1 MSIVLCRFRPQA
13 PLLCKFSPKYQNC
26 LFILKFGT
34 ETNSSVLN
42 AVVIFKFA
50 VFDNK
55 LLCWQILSKTFKLPA
70 EAEMR
75 YIEKFE
81 YVELNGFT

>member
-1 MSIVLCRFRPQA
+1 M
-13 PLLCKFSPKYQNC
+13 
-26 LFILKFGT
+26 

-50 VFDNK
+50 VFDKK

-70 EAEMR
+70 EAEVR